1 MNRLR
6 YITRERGG
14 GVRGVHRTYF
24 QLVFFFWGGV
34 VTIVFLG
41 RVEGGQLLLLG
52 YRNEERKRRGG
63 GVLCINY
70 FTFLHI
76 YIKSAR

>member
-6 YITRERGG
+6 FITRERGG
-14 GVRGVHRTYF
+14 GVICVHTQRYVQKNLLLTC
-24 QLVFFFWGGV
+24 FFFWGGV

-52 YRNEERKRRGG
+52 YRN
-63 GVLCINY
+63 
-70 FTFLHI
+70 
-76 YIKSAR
+76 